1 METLVGTQA
10 GIQCP
15 VCLLK
20 KFLKLKFK
28 SDCRLKWFPIPDIFS
43 LQQVNIHIDRQSNS
57 IVNFI
62 ECLLGWRLQRF
73 WKNFD
78 RSAVCRH
85 LLTFTII
92 YVKIFF
98 SRQIQIF
105 LQQELFSFNQ
115 LISKAH
121 ESGYFWNSILFTR
134 IGLSS
139 VHTKP
144 MNLLIETALF
154 WNCSTERFWA
164 PFRFV
169 WKCCKNCN
177 LICRTDWL
185 IWFNCRLSFKFT
197 SSEVLIGVEINTSLK
212 GNHS

>member
-105 LQQELFSFNQ
+105 LQQELCSFNQ

-121 ESGYFWNSILFTR
+121 VPDIFETVYFLHESDSVPFTR
-134 IGLSS
+134 NQWICSS
-139 VHTKP
+139 KP
-144 MNLLIETALF
+144 HCFETALQSGF
-154 WNCSTERFWA
+154 GPRSDSCGN
-164 PFRFV
+164 
-169 WKCCKNCN
+169 
-177 LICRTDWL
+177 
-185 IWFNCRLSFKFT
+185 
-197 SSEVLIGVEINTSLK
+197 VLRIVI
-212 GNHS
+212 